1 MSEKTK
7 LGMLPVCIVL
17 SFLGTVANVASL
29 VYFIKKGKKSIGDKL
44 LMLLN
49 SLDLLMCFMA
59 AILSF
64 MILIDH
70 GIFFVMIVYLL
81 VLDGTSYTTC
91 LLSVTRA
98 IGIANPFY
106 KIRGKLLVIVGIFV
120 YIAMELSAH
129 LIPFLIFALAGKGD
143 YIQNEVIRAK
153 IVMTSIIILMVLC
166 ATVVSVYKL
175 TRNGISEGTEG
186 TTGNNER
193 ASWTVV
199 ILSTLF
205 FVFNVIVIVLSIILI
220 SEFAKE
226 TKSTVATN
234 LQYVG
239 VLLLAPLNSTINP
252 IIYFIRRS
260 DMREFFAKSFRKMC
274 S

>member
-1 MSEKTK
+1 MSEKAI

-17 SFLGTVANVASL
+17 GFLGTVANVASL

-49 SLDLLMCFMA
+49 SMDLLICFMA

-64 MILIDH
+64 MMLFDLS
-70 GIFFVMIVYLL
+70 IFFVMIVYLL
-81 VLDGTSYTTC
+81 VLDGTSYVTC

-98 IGIANPFY
+98 IGISNPFY
-106 KIRGKLLVIVGIFV
+106 KIRGKLLVIVGILV
-120 YIAMELSAH
+120 YIAMELSTH
-129 LIPFLIFALAGKGD
+129 VIPILIVALTGRGD
-143 YIQNEVIRAK
+143 FIQNEVIRAK
-153 IVMTSIIILMVLC
+153 IVMTSIIILVVLC
-166 ATVVSVYKL
+166 STVVSVYKL
-175 TRNGISEGTEG
+175 TRKDISEGTEG
-186 TTGNNER
+186 TTGNNKK
-193 ASWTVV
+193 ATWTVV

-205 FVFNVIVIVLSIILI
+205 VVFNVIVIALSIINI
-220 SEFAKE
+220 SEYEKE
-226 TKSTVATN
+226 TKSTIATN
-234 LQYVG
+234 LQYLG

-260 DMREFFAKSFRKMC
+260 DMREFFAQSFGKMC